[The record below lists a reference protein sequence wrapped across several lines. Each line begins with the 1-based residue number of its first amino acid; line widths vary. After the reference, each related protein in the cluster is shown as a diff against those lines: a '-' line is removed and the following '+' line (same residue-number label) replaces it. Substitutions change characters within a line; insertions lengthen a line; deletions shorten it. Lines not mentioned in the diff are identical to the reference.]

1 MDKYTIYSRNVCSYC
16 VAAKTLL
23 ASKNLDFIEK
33 NIDQSQ
39 DFFNEMRQLAP
50 TMRTVPVIFKNND
63 LIGGYTELLNT
74 IND

>member
-16 VAAKTLL
+16 VAAKNLL

-39 DFFNEMRQLAP
+39 NFFNEMRQLAP
-50 TMRTVPVIFKNND
+50 TMRTVPVIFKNNE
-63 LIGGYTELLNT
+63 LIGGYAELLNT
-74 IND
+74 FND

>member
-1 MDKYTIYSRNVCSYC
+1 VCSYC
-16 VAAKTLL
+16 VAAKNLL

-50 TMRTVPVIFKNND
+50 TMRTVPVIFKNNE

-74 IND
+74 FND

>member
-16 VAAKTLL
+16 VAAKNLL
-23 ASKNLDFIEK
+23 ASKNLDFVEK

-50 TMRTVPVIFKNND
+50 NMRTVPVVLKNNE
-63 LIGGYTELLNT
+63 LIGGYAELLDTFNA
-74 IND
+74 

>member
-16 VAAKTLL
+16 VAAKNLL

-39 DFFNEMRQLAP
+39 HFFNEMRQLAP
-50 TMRTVPVIFKNND
+50 NMRTVPVIFINNE

-74 IND
+74 FND

>member
-1 MDKYTIYSRNVCSYC
+1 M
-16 VAAKTLL
+16 

-50 TMRTVPVIFKNND
+50 TMRTVPVIFKNNE

-74 IND
+74 FND

>member
-23 ASKNLDFIEK
+23 ASKNLYFIEK

-50 TMRTVPVIFKNND
+50 NMRTVPVVFKNNE
-63 LIGGYTELLNT
+63 LIGGYAELLNT
-74 IND
+74 FNA

>member
-50 TMRTVPVIFKNND
+50 NMRTVPVVFKNNE
-63 LIGGYTELLNT
+63 LIGGYAELLDTFNA
-74 IND
+74 

>member
-1 MDKYTIYSRNVCSYC
+1 VCSYC
-16 VAAKTLL
+16 VAAKNLL

-39 DFFNEMRQLAP
+39 DFFFEMRQLAP
-50 TMRTVPVIFKNND
+50 TMRTVPVIFKNNE

-74 IND
+74 FND

>member
-16 VAAKTLL
+16 VAAKNLL

-33 NIDQSQ
+33 NIDQSP

-50 TMRTVPVIFKNND
+50 TMRTVPVVFKNNK
-63 LIGGYTELLNT
+63 LIGGYAELLNT
-74 IND
+74 FND

>member
-16 VAAKTLL
+16 VAAKSLL

-39 DFFNEMRQLAP
+39 DFFKEMRQLAP
-50 TMRTVPVIFKNND
+50 NMRTVPVVFKNNE
-63 LIGGYTELLNT
+63 LIGGYAELLDTFNA
-74 IND
+74 

>member
-1 MDKYTIYSRNVCSYC
+1 MDKYIIYSRNVCSYC
-16 VAAKTLL
+16 VATKNLL

-39 DFFNEMRQLAP
+39 DLFNEMRQLAP
-50 TMRTVPVIFKNND
+50 TIRTVPVIFKNNE

-74 IND
+74 FND